1 MKKIKVL
8 RTFIQTKKTLA
19 GIVSILFVLAILF
32 AVLNQM
38 NPA

>member
-8 RTFIQTKKTLA
+8 RTFIQTKKTLV